1 MQAHCSGA
9 VPHHREVWLFLLIN
23 FLFNFKRLHWRGFF
37 MQKIGS
43 ITSTADA
50 NGEWTNGNVAA
61 GTPPTIL
68 DAAWF
73 NTVQRELA
81 NAVTGG
87 GLTLDPANDAQLLA
101 AIKNLIN
108 KQSTDVI

>member
-1 MQAHCSGA
+1 
-9 VPHHREVWLFLLIN
+9 
-23 FLFNFKRLHWRGFF
+23 

-61 GTPPTIL
+61 GTLPTIL

-81 NAVTGG
+81 DVVTAG
-87 GLTLDPANDAQLLA
+87 GLSLDSSNDAQVLA
-101 AIKNLIN
+101 ALKLLI
-108 KQSTDVI
+108 